1 MTQYYKI
8 INVPDLFIISQEIDA
23 VMDQL
28 VTGPADLKV
37 TYTFNIID
45 TTRLLELAPS
55 LTAWLDKV
63 GLKNNLLYAGLPC
76 AAPHSSGYIH
86 TDAKCTESINLPV
99 YNCDAGYSAWYDARQ
114 IGGIVESTSGKS
126 TNQSAEFIPYDKVG
140 ALELAR
146 VSNKYPIWFN
156 NSIPHNG
163 TNTSSQ
169 PRIILTLRFDCP
181 IDVDALAL
189 EEKYYWA

>member
-1 MTQYYKI
+1 MIRYYTI

-23 VMDQL
+23 AIDQL
-28 VTGPADLKV
+28 VTGPADLKMV
-37 TYTFNIID
+37 YTFNIID

-76 AAPHSSGYIH
+76 AAPHSIGNIH

-99 YNCDAGYSAWYDARQ
+99 YNCDAGYSAWYNAKQ
-114 IGGIVESTSGKS
+114 ISSITESTSGKS
-126 TNQSAEFIPYDKVG
+126 ADRSAEFIPHRSSDAV
-140 ALELAR
+140 ELAR

-163 TNTSSQ
+163 INTSDQ

-189 EEKYYWA
+189 EEKYY